1 MIPACAWLV
10 SGFCKFNYLEI
21 SHFQRL
27 VSSKRKLLY
36 FFWER
41 EINITYCLNEDCHK
55 TNLFGCYKYKPLFYS

>member
-36 FFWER
+36 FCGKEKL
-41 EINITYCLNEDCHK
+41 I
-55 TNLFGCYKYKPLFYS
+55 